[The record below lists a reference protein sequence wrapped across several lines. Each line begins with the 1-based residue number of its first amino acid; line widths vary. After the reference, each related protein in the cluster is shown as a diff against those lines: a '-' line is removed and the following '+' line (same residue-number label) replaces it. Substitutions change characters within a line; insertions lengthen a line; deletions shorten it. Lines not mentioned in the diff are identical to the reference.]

1 MKSLQMFFFFL
12 PLVTFGQ
19 ANILNAKSPDEIG
32 IANAFDEVESD
43 VSPLAYGY
51 ISDKDVLFSKTIW
64 EEINLDERVN
74 FPMYYPIDTLVVGNE
89 RRPLIH
95 FLLKSAMDGEF
106 DVYEKDNFKEVMP
119 IVNIQKKLIY
129 RSIYEN
135 VEGIGMD
142 RIKYEAGTIRK
153 FLIQKGIDLGEY
165 SDIDETDLN
174 SEEYSIYNEYLVNL
188 IFENNLLERSEYS
201 LEEFNYS
208 FVSKYR
214 IKGVWY
220 FDKRQSDLR
229 YRPIAIAPV
238 IITPRSK
245 NRIDN
250 AEQGVVIEPDYIE
263 LFWVFYP
270 DARKILH
277 EGLAFNDKN
286 TSKPI
291 TFDHLINS
299 RRFSAYI
306 YKEDNV
312 YEDRD
317 INDYISKNALM
328 QLLESQRIKEKIRN
342 LEQDMWSY

>member
-32 IANAFDEVESD
+32 IANVFDEVESD

-153 FLIQKGIDLGEY
+153 FLIQNGCRFRR
-165 SDIDETDLN
+165 
-174 SEEYSIYNEYLVNL
+174 
-188 IFENNLLERSEYS
+188 IF
-201 LEEFNYS
+201 
-208 FVSKYR
+208 
-214 IKGVWY
+214 
-220 FDKRQSDLR
+220 R
-229 YRPIAIAPV
+229 Y
-238 IITPRSK
+238 
-245 NRIDN
+245 
-250 AEQGVVIEPDYIE
+250 
-263 LFWVFYP
+263 
-270 DARKILH
+270 
-277 EGLAFNDKN
+277 
-286 TSKPI
+286 
-291 TFDHLINS
+291 
-299 RRFSAYI
+299 
-306 YKEDNV
+306 
-312 YEDRD
+312 
-317 INDYISKNALM
+317 
-328 QLLESQRIKEKIRN
+328 
-342 LEQDMWSY
+342 